1 MISASRLSRGITATF
16 AALALSVCAG
26 ADAGTS
32 AAAGPPASQPLSH
45 VVLARALPG
54 FVLLPNGLFDGPIPK
69 AMLDSYS
76 NSAQWRHGVANGS
89 LTGFVR
95 AWSRTYQ
102 RGLALVYLT
111 AIRLPGPA
119 DVPLFTSSIAAL
131 AAKQPDAATYAVSG
145 LDGATGY
152 RTNPPVQIGTVA
164 GYWIIFTRG
173 NTGFFLYAVV
183 PPRSVTAAQ
192 LAGVARR
199 QAAQGAGG

>member
-1 MISASRLSRGITATF
+1 VISAARLSRGIAAAF
-16 AALALSVCAG
+16 AAVAVSACAG
-26 ADAGTS
+26 ADAGS
-32 AAAGPPASQPLSH
+32 GAAAAAPAAQPLSH

-76 NSAQWRHGVANGS
+76 NSAQWRQGVADGS

-119 DVPLFTSSIAAL
+119 DVPLFTSSVGAL
-131 AAKQPDAATYAVSG
+131 AAKQPDATTYAVSG
-145 LDGATGY
+145 LTGATGY
-152 RTNPPVQIGTVA
+152 RTNPHVQIGTVA
-164 GYWIIFTRG
+164 GYWIVFVRG
-173 NTGFFLYAVV
+173 NTGFFLYAIV

-199 QAAQGAGG
+199 QAAQDVRG